1 MAVPAVVKATPVEKP
16 PQTTA
21 TPASQKAA
29 SNGSVGVKI
38 PTTNLVMHE
47 DFKCRIGELYD
58 VFVNINVRFFFLFK
72 FKSTFFY
79 IWMKFEF

>member
-1 MAVPAVVKATPVEKP
+1 MPVPAVVKTTPVEKL

-47 DFKCRIGELYD
+47 DFKCRVGEIYD
-58 VFVNINVRFFFLFK
+58 IFVNINVSLFY
-72 FKSTFFY
+72 FFY
-79 IWMKFEF
+79 LLPEFEWNY